1 MSTPR
6 TLQLGISELA
16 VPSPRVGHIE
26 TYSGYG
32 PVPDVGQEIH
42 LKIQADRIREFP
54 GYTPE
59 RWIQQT
65 FTRDGYKFVVGGRM
79 DGYIPGLLPR
89 IEEIKS
95 AYNVE
100 NLLEALRRNPEHPY
114 YLQLRTYA
122 YFHYLQTR
130 QTAECNLLVVCARTG
145 EETEV
150 KVELDLSTYE
160 AWLERRL
167 KELVLEDQMFE
178 KLKKRRK
185 KSAKEFKFPFEEPR
199 AGQRELMETV
209 ENGLGKGGRLLVQAP
224 TGLGKTAAITLPV
237 LRESM
242 ARGQKTI
249 YVTAKNSQH
258 AIAEDAAKRL
268 QGTGAKVKAVTVH
281 AKGKMCLKDE
291 VFCNPATCEFARDY
305 YTKVS
310 ASGLIDKLAKKKNL
324 SAKTFKNAGREFEVC
339 PFELQLDTLAR
350 ADLVICDYNYVFSPR
365 NAVGRLSNNGYGRN
379 TPPNLIV
386 DEAHNLPSRA
396 NSYFSAELSYPQLA
410 EAAERADYLEYE
422 LRELLENLVRMVG
435 RRIVDVVPEEL
446 RTSTCEIKL
455 DLNDFSDVM
464 GKSQELLGRYLGS
477 NVVLRQQDPVLQ
489 ICHSIGSFGEVLAGL
504 TDRFFITYTPGV
516 QGGVLKVTCCDASD
530 WLKAQYANFS
540 NTVAFSATIKPFE
553 YYSKILGLD
562 GDELTAAEFHSPFP
576 RENRKLLIIPQIS
589 TKMRDRQSNYG
600 KIKETIERIV
610 QIKPGNYFVFFPSFD
625 FLYQV
630 AGRLS
635 VPGFEVV
642 CQQREM
648 RREAVNDVLDRLRA
662 QEKPMLI
669 MAVQGG
675 VFSEGIDYPG
685 DMLIG
690 ALIVGPAL
698 PTFDFERELLR
709 RYYDE
714 KHGQGFDYAYTYPA
728 MAKVIQSAGRVIRSS
743 TDRGLIVLMDRR
755 FVQDTYMKTMPSEW
769 LSEDR
774 SEMVSGRILNDIEE
788 FWKSHEAE

>member
-1 MSTPR
+1 MKSPR

-26 TYSGYG
+26 AYSGYG

-42 LKIQADRIREFP
+42 LRIQADRVREYP
-54 GYTPE
+54 GYTCE
-59 RWIQQT
+59 RWIQQS
-65 FTRDGYKFVVGGRM
+65 FTREGYKFVVGGRM
-79 DGYIPGLLPR
+79 DGFVSDLVPK

-145 EETEV
+145 EETSV
-150 KVELDLSTYE
+150 PVELDLKNYE

-167 KELVLEDQMFE
+167 NELVLEDLIYE

-185 KSAKEFKFPFEEPR
+185 KAAKEFKFPFEEPR
-199 AGQRELMETV
+199 PGQRELMQTV
-209 ENGLGKGGRLLVQAP
+209 EEGLKKGGRLLVQAP
-224 TGLGKTAAITLPV
+224 TGLGKTAAITLPA
-237 LRESM
+237 LREAF

-268 QGTGAKVKAVTVH
+268 QGTGSKVKAVTVH

-291 VFCNPATCEFARDY
+291 VFCNPEHCEYSKNY

-310 ASGLIDKLAKKKNL
+310 DFGLIEKLAKKKNL
-324 SAKTFKNAGREFEVC
+324 SAKTFKKAGREYEVC

-365 NAVGRLSNNGYGRN
+365 NAVGRLSQNGYGRN

-396 NSYFSAELSYPQLA
+396 NSYFSAELNYGVLEETA
-410 EAAERADYLEYE
+410 RRADYLDPE
-422 LRELLENLVRMVG
+422 LNTMLTGLMNLVR
-435 RRIVDVVPEEL
+435 RRIVEVVPEEL
-446 RTSTCEIKL
+446 QESTCEIKI
-455 DLNDFSDVM
+455 DFGDFTDVM

-477 NVVLRQQDPVLQ
+477 NMVLRQQDPILS
-489 ICHSIGSFGEVLAGL
+489 ICHTLGSFGEVLSGL
-504 TDRFFITYTPGV
+504 TDQFFITYTPGPR
-516 QGGVLKVTCCDASD
+516 GGILKITCCDASD
-530 WLKAQYANFS
+530 WLKACYANFA
-540 NTVAFSATIKPFE
+540 NTVAFSATIKPFD
-553 YYSKILGLD
+553 YYSKILGLN
-562 GDELTAAEFHSPFP
+562 GDDLITAEFHSPFP

-589 TKMRDRQSNYG
+589 TKMRDRQNNYG

-610 QIKPGNYFVFFPSFD
+610 QIRAGNYFVFFPSFD
-625 FLYQV
+625 FLFQV

-635 VPGFEVV
+635 LPDFEIV

-648 RREAVNDVLDRLRA
+648 RREAVNDVLERLRA
-662 QEKPMLI
+662 PVKPMLV

-755 FVQDTYMKTMPSEW
+755 FTEETYMKTMPSDW

-774 SEMVSGRILNDIEE
+774 AGLVSGKILNDIET
-788 FWKSHEAE
+788 FWKSHETE